1 MILCFKPYIFASPPG
16 LYTIGTGHAELSGR
30 GRRRGS
36 HARVARLLHFRYK
49 VALQHAVVR
58 RIARRRIARRTA

>member
-16 LYTIGTGHAELSGR
+16 LYTIGSDHAELSGR
-30 GRRRGS
+30 VARGS

-49 VALQHAVVR
+49 VGLQHAVCRR